1 MRCPTEAEESGH
13 RTMLT
18 LPSANRGVAQ
28 PGRSIG
34 LQTRGRRV
42 RILPPL
48 PLFRPCHLL
57 PSTGCYGAV
66 SSTEGARRKSWHEVW
81 CEQAVD
87 DPLVHQRV
95 DRLRDRLVGVARHY
109 TQPPGR
115 HLAGVL
121 PGPWRG
127 RDPDVGLLDRG
138 ALPARPAEQLGLVCG
153 GAVSA
158 PYRSGARRHGR
169 LRARRPGRLND
180 GGDPT
185 ADGHVSCHRLFLCHR
200 SKQSICFMANTAL
213 AWVG

>member
-1 MRCPTEAEESGH
+1 
-13 RTMLT
+13 MLT

-28 PGRSIG
+28 PGQSIG
-34 LQTRGRRV
+34 LQNRGPRV

-57 PSTGCYGAV
+57 PSTGCYGSV

-158 PYRSGARRHGR
+158 AD
-169 LRARRPGRLND
+169 RARPPRAGSPPPRPPARLND
-180 GGDPT
+180 RRGPAPRRT
-185 ADGHVSCHRLFLCHR
+185 PRL
-200 SKQSICFMANTAL
+200 
-213 AWVG
+213 

>member
-1 MRCPTEAEESGH
+1 
-13 RTMLT
+13 MLT

-28 PGRSIG
+28 PGQSIG
-34 LQTRGRRV
+34 LQNRGPRV

-57 PSTGCYGAV
+57 PSTGCYGSV

-138 ALPARPAEQLGLVCG
+138 ALPARPAEQLGVVCCGSVSPADRG
-153 GAVSA
+153 GDL
-158 PYRSGARRHGR
+158 RHGR
-169 LRARRPGRLND
+169 PRAPPPGKLND
-180 GGDPT
+180 GGGPPPPCPPG
-185 ADGHVSCHRLFLCHR
+185 GHTRFLLHPP
-200 SKQSICFMANTAL
+200 
-213 AWVG
+213 